1 MLFIFNYVFCQCN
14 HLIAAVPNNEQRL
27 LRDLFQNYSKYSR
40 PVMRRNDQVVVTFR
54 AKLKQI
60 IDLVS
65 MSVSA
70 IKSRNSGGK
79 DVALC
84 TEKKEHTGT
93 TASPLYRA
101 K

>member
-1 MLFIFNYVFCQCN
+1 M
-14 HLIAAVPNNEQRL
+14 
-27 LRDLFQNYSKYSR
+27 FQNYSKYSR

-70 IKSRNSGGK
+70 IKSRNNNGK
-79 DVALC
+79 DPLLY
-84 TEKKEHTGT
+84 
-93 TASPLYRA
+93 TARKITHWKAELF
-101 K
+101 

>member
-1 MLFIFNYVFCQCN
+1 MHLNSFLFYLFLTTVSFKCT

-27 LRDLFQNYSKYSR
+27 LHDLFQNYSKYSR

-65 MSVSA
+65 MLVSA
-70 IKSRNSGGK
+70 IKSRKSGGN
-79 DVALC
+79 DAV
-84 TEKKEHTGT
+84 
-93 TASPLYRA
+93 LYIA
-101 K
+101 N

>member
-1 MLFIFNYVFCQCN
+1 MHLNSFLFYLFLTTVSFECI

-27 LRDLFQNYSKYSR
+27 LHDLFQNYSKYSR

-65 MSVSA
+65 MLVSA
-70 IKSRNSGGK
+70 IKSRKSGGK
-79 DVALC
+79 DAVLY
-84 TEKKEHTGT
+84 
-93 TASPLYRA
+93 TAN
-101 K
+101 